1 MLLRVLAFYFNVFI
15 LLCTFFS
22 SVVFT
27 LPLTKNFHQI
37 LHHIRGISVQNTLI
51 CFLVLH
57 RHPSFPMSFLF
68 KNSYD
73 IHIFNAVMAFSVKI
87 IDRFLYYCI

>member
-1 MLLRVLAFYFNVFI
+1 LRVLAVYFNMFI

-22 SVVFT
+22 SVVFALT
-27 LPLTKNFHQI
+27 LTKNFHQI
-37 LHHIRGISVQNTLI
+37 LYHIRGISVQNILI

-57 RHPSFPMSFLF
+57 IHPSFPMSFLF

-73 IHIFNAVMAFSVKI
+73 IHVFNAVMAFIVKI
-87 IDRFLYYCI
+87 IDPFLYYCI